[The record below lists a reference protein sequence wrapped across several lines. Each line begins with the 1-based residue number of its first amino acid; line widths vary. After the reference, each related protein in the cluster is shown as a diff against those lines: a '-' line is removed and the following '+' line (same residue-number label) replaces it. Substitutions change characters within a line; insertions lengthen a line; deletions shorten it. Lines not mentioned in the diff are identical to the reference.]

1 MRRKKPREYDHRRLF
16 RYVEA
21 FFARAE
27 RTEWPTV
34 QQAARS
40 LGWTQ
45 ARVEQAI
52 EGDPDARLFL
62 SSYFTRPEPTLGE
75 HFVESYGERT

>member
-1 MRRKKPREYDHRRLF
+1 MPSKSTHEHDHRRLF

-34 QQAARS
+34 KQAARS

-45 ARVEQAI
+45 SRVEQAV

-75 HFVESYGERT
+75 HFVESNGDKT